1 MLIYS
6 GTKHDFD
13 KDIQS
18 DSLADKI
25 NLLFWQ
31 HGLQHENESEYL
43 SWKNSLAYMQKI
55 LDRPYFPDGIQ
66 IAINM
71 GY

>member
-6 GTKHDFD
+6 GTKHEFN

-25 NLLFWQ
+25 KSLFWQ
-31 HGLQHENESEYL
+31 HGLEHENESEYL

-55 LDRPYFPDGIQ
+55 LDRPCFPRVFK
-66 IAINM
+66 
-71 GY
+71 